1 MTSHIHVSMQKNM
14 FAMQKNKGNIAAIAV
29 AIKPSYPITGN

>member
-1 MTSHIHVSMQKNM
+1 M

-29 AIKPSYPITGN
+29 VIKPSYPITGN

>member
-1 MTSHIHVSMQKNM
+1 MTSYIDVSMQKYM
-14 FAMQKNKGNIAAIAV
+14 FAMQENKGNIAAIPV